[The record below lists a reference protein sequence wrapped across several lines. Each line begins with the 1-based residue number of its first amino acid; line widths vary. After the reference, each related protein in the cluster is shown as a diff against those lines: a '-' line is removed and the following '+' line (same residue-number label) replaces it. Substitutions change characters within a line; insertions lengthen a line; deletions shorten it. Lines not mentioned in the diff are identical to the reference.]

1 MQKGG
6 PSTGRRS
13 RWSAYPT
20 KLLLVEHVVVD
31 TLVSASYLLATI
43 ACVVGKC
50 LHQAQVAVER
60 AQVVAF
66 EIHVQIRVDL
76 DEAING
82 AA

>member
-50 LHQAQVAVER
+50 LHQALFLALVGIEERCVEER
-60 AQVVAF
+60 Q
-66 EIHVQIRVDL
+66 
-76 DEAING
+76 
-82 AA
+82 